1 MLILLALFF
10 YIDMKHTVKNRVRY
24 GETDQMG
31 FMYYGNYCF
40 YYEIARAEMLR
51 EYGYSYDGLEKDGIQ
66 MPIVK
71 VNSKYLRPAKY
82 DDLITII
89 TEIKT
94 LERMPFITFSHEFFN
109 EDKDL
114 IHKGEVTLV
123 FVDAKTGK
131 RTMPNE
137 RMLKILNQACK
148 YD

>member
-1 MLILLALFF
+1 
-10 YIDMKHTVKNRVRY
+10 MKHSISKRVRY

-40 YYEIARAEMLR
+40 YYEIARAEMIR
-51 EYGYSYDGLEKDGIQ
+51 DYGYSYDELEKDGIQ

-82 DDLITII
+82 DNLITIE
-89 TEIKT
+89 TQIKT
-94 LERMPFITFSHEFFN
+94 LEQLPFITFLHQFYN
-109 EDKDL
+109 EENEL

-131 RTMPNE
+131 RRIPNDK
-137 RMLKILNQACK
+137 MMGILKKNFEQ
-148 YD
+148 DD

>member
-1 MLILLALFF
+1 
-10 YIDMKHTVKNRVRY
+10 MKHSITNRVRY

-40 YYEIARAEMLR
+40 YYEIARAEMIR
-51 EYGYSYDGLEKDGIQ
+51 EFGYSYDELEKDGIH

-82 DDLITII
+82 DDLITIN

-94 LERMPFITFSHEFFN
+94 LEQLPFITFFHEFYN
-109 EDKDL
+109 EENDL

-131 RTMPNE
+131 RRIPHE
-137 RMLKILNQACK
+137 RMMNILNEAFDK
-148 YD
+148 